1 MGNRSRAYR
10 VSMQAL
16 FLALI
21 AVQTMVPMLGYLPL
35 GFVNLTIIH
44 ITVIIGAIMFGP
56 GEGLLIGTV
65 WGVLTI
71 VRAYTAPTSPMDTLV
86 FTNPLVSVVPRM
98 LVGVFAA
105 LTFWGVYK
113 LFKKIAIASVVA
125 GAIGSLTN
133 TVLVLLAMGTLYT
146 GPVASAYKVSTGA
159 LGKVLGAIVVTN
171 GVPEM
176 IGAMIITPLIVGALV
191 AATHMRPWRAA
202 KN

>member
-113 LFKKIAIASVVA
+113 LFKKVVIASVVA

-146 GPVASAYKVSTGA
+146 
-159 LGKVLGAIVVTN
+159 VLWPQHTRCQ
-171 GVPEM
+171 PE
-176 IGAMIITPLIVGALV
+176 
-191 AATHMRPWRAA
+191 PWVRCWVQSSSPTACPR
-202 KN
+202 